1 MMQAL
6 TDHLWQSTLFCAAIW
21 SITLAMRAN
30 SAAVRHWLWQ
40 LASLKFLVPFSVL
53 HSIGAVA
60 GLSSPVESQPAL
72 FVAALDAATPMVSPA
87 AGLDSAAALAPSG
100 LLPILLGVWL
110 LGVTWLAL
118 RWLRGWR
125 AAVLI
130 SRAAWLAPGTA
141 PDTYVT
147 DADIEPSVARVFRP
161 VVLLPA
167 ALLGRLSQ
175 AELDAVLAHE
185 REHIARHDNLKAHV
199 HHLVATLF
207 WFHPLVWFIGRQLR
221 DERERACDEAV
232 IAGGHDP
239 GEYAAGILAVCR
251 HCAAVHSQY
260 AVAALAG
267 DLTQR
272 IRDILKGAA
281 PASLGFIRAFV
292 LSVSTLM
299 IAAGP
304 LVAGALDDAARRREL
319 AETNARLLRD
329 ADIALNVSSDSADEG
344 RVRVSATGNE
354 VTIRNTSMREL
365 IALAYGV
372 DAHVITGGDQ
382 SLDSPRY
389 DLHAKVGGG
398 VTDPEEF
405 EPLALRGA
413 VNRLLALRF
422 NLELHVN
429 ERCQD
434 PCGPRALTMT
444 DTRQSFP

>member
-6 TDHLWQSTLFCAAIW
+6 IDHLWQSTLFCAAIW

-40 LASLKFLVPFSVL
+40 IASLKFLVPFSVL
-53 HSIGAVA
+53 HLMGAAA
-60 GLSSPVESQPAL
+60 GLPSPVESQPTL

-87 AGLDSAAALAPSG
+87 VSLGSAAAQAPLG
-100 LLPILLGVWL
+100 LLPILSGVWI

-125 AAVLI
+125 AAILI
-130 SRAAWLAPGTA
+130 SRAAWPAPGA
-141 PDTYVT
+141 SPETYVT

-232 IAGGHDP
+232 IASGHDP

-251 HCAAVHSQY
+251 HCAAVHSRH

-272 IRDILKGAA
+272 VRDILKGAA
-281 PASLGFIRAFV
+281 PVSLGFFKAFV

-319 AETNARLLRD
+319 AETNARSLWD
-329 ADIALNVSSDSADEG
+329 ASIALDISTEGADAAHA
-344 RVRVSATGNE
+344 RFSATGNE
-354 VTIRNTSMREL
+354 ITIRNTSLREL

-372 DAHVITGGDQ
+372 DAYVIKGDRET
-382 SLDSPRY
+382 LDAPRY
-389 DLHAKVGGG
+389 DLRAVVDGG

-405 EPLALRGA
+405 EPAALRAA
-413 VNRLLALRF
+413 VSKLLALRF

-429 ERCQD
+429 QRCQD
-434 PCGPRALTMT
+434 PCGPRALEAKSP
-444 DTRQSFP
+444 QG